1 MREVNPRKN
10 NSKMLLASFLL
21 SLFLVLVIAMI
32 KIALQAFLSVIWLI
46 IPFTIIIVVILKSRD
61 EFL

>member
-21 SLFLVLVIAMI
+21 SLFLVLVIAKI

-46 IPFTIIIVVILKSRD
+46 IPFTIIIFIILKSRD
-61 EFL
+61 RFL

>member
-10 NSKMLLASFLL
+10 NGTMLLASFLL
-21 SLFLVLVIAMI
+21 ALFLVLVIAVV

-46 IPFTIIIVVILKSRD
+46 IPLTIIIFIILKWKD
-61 EFL
+61 EFF

>member
-10 NSKMLLASFLL
+10 NSKIFLASYLL

-46 IPFTIIIVVILKSRD
+46 IPFTIIIFVILKSRD

>member
-10 NSKMLLASFLL
+10 NSKMLLVSFLL
-21 SLFLVLVIAMI
+21 SLFLVLIVAMV
-32 KIALQAFLSVIWLI
+32 KIALQALLSVIWLV
-46 IPFTIIIVVILKSRD
+46 IPFTVIIFVILKSRD